1 MKPIIAVI
9 QMCSSSNVDENL
21 NTVEKLINEAV
32 KHHAKMV
39 VLPEMF
45 AVMGEKASDKVDVKE
60 VLGEGKIQRFLS
72 AQAREHNIWIV
83 GGTIPIAGDDKNK
96 IRAACLVYNN
106 EGKMVGRYD
115 KIHLF
120 DVSLSEKET
129 YKESETTEPG
139 DQIVVI
145 DTPFGKLGL
154 AVCYDIRFPELFRAL
169 FDKGAEMIA
178 LPAAF
183 TVPTGEAHWEVLARA
198 RAIETFS
205 YIIGACQGGTHAN
218 GRQTFGH
225 SLIITPWGNI
235 AAKQNNT
242 EEGITYA
249 EIDLDKVHEARRKI
263 PIHAHR
269 KLPKS

>member
-1 MKPIIAVI
+1 MKPIIAAI

-32 KHHAKMV
+32 ARHAKMV

-45 AVMGEKASDKVDVKE
+45 AVMGEKASDKVEVRE

-72 AQAREHNIWIV
+72 AQARAHKIWIV
-83 GGTIPIAGDDKNK
+83 GGTIPIACDHANK
-96 IRAACLVYNN
+96 IRAACLVYNDQG
-106 EGKMVGRYD
+106 ERVGRYD

-139 DQIVVI
+139 DQIIVI

-154 AVCYDIRFPELFRAL
+154 AVCYDIRFPELFRQL

-183 TVPTGEAHWEVLARA
+183 TVPTGEAHWELLARA

-218 GRQTFGH
+218 GRQTFGN
-225 SLIITPWGNI
+225 SLIIAPWGNI
-235 AAKQNNT
+235 TAKQNGI
-242 EEGITYA
+242 EEGIAYA

-263 PIHAHR
+263 PVHAHR
-269 KLPKS
+269 KVNS